1 MFTIIST
8 VIDFKLCNMEKG
20 NIFHL
25 SKIAIKVSTYT
36 QTAVRWNEN
45 PLHESYS
52 LSHLQI
58 IFQMALHQRD

>member
-1 MFTIIST
+1 MQHGERKHI
-8 VIDFKLCNMEKG
+8 
-20 NIFHL
+20 HL
-25 SKIAIKVSTYT
+25 SKIALKVSTYT